1 MVELMREVDAW
12 NVDGE
17 AAISRAAFLAAAG
30 ASEVRELLSY
40 ASERAMAECGEEHR
54 ATAALV
60 RMHASLRPAL
70 EAAVAEEAKAE
81 AKAAEAEAEA
91 VASSGEEPGESLL
104 MSLAR
109 RVSGLLG

>member
-1 MVELMREVDAW
+1 M
-12 NVDGE
+12 
-17 AAISRAAFLAAAG
+17 
-30 ASEVRELLSY
+30 RELLSY
-40 ASERAMAECGEEHR
+40 ASERATAECGEEHR

-70 EAAVAEEAKAE
+70 EAAVAEEAAAE
-81 AKAAEAEAEA
+81 AKAAEAVA